1 MSANAPE
8 TPSLTGRGAL
18 ARTIAARGGLA
29 APEAPFVIEHREA
42 LIYMLCQAA
51 ELEHGIMCQYL
62 FAAFSLKTSA
72 AEGLSAAEV
81 EKVTRWRKLVS
92 HVATQEMLHLSLVHN
107 LLSAI
112 GAAPHMTRP
121 NLPLP
126 AAHYPAGVQLALL
139 PFGEQAL
146 RHFMF
151 LERPEGMALDDAE
164 GITMAGRAAAHMEQG
179 EIVPR
184 LQDFATVGHLYR
196 SIEHGIEHLAEKYG
210 ERWLFVG
217 PRRAQATE
225 KHFRWPELVA
235 VTDVASAK
243 RAIDTILEQGEGAR
257 GDWRDAHFG
266 QFVKILDE
274 YEQCLRENPDFDPVR
289 PVLAANV
296 RAPERDIPVPLIS
309 DPGTARVTDLFNV
322 GYEILL
328 QIFERFFA
336 HTEET
341 DAQLQT
347 LADATVSLMF
357 GVIRPLGELI
367 TTLPAGPD
375 HPGRTVGPSFEL
387 FYETDYLMPHREA
400 AWTLLAERLGEAVAL
415 SEAIRADIP
424 GAVGDGLVPVAKA
437 FGDIRDTLAAHFP
450 SWNAHAQPEILGID
464 PAVQAAARQRA
475 DEFAGRVA
483 GIGGGGELAELFHA
497 VYAVTGEPAPALIL
511 PRLAD
516 SVLRPLSEALIRH
529 GLGPSATGLDGAA
542 EPISSDAVE
551 TAPGSV
557 TDVGAAAGKSAE
569 PEPDSGVQE
578 RLCALALSAT
588 RLRVGADLPELLEAT
603 AALQDLACA
612 VAAVG
617 ERPRL
622 RAEFAQLQSG
632 VPRSIRTAKNG
643 PYLATN
649 ATLIDHLGL
658 PIELG
663 PTAALCRCGASALK
677 PLCDGSHTR
686 IGFNDAKDPARVADR
701 RDTYTGEQVTVFD
714 NRGICQHSGLCTDRL
729 ATVFRTGA
737 EPFVAPNGSRMDEIV
752 RAVRA
757 CPSGAL
763 GMAFDGVEAREVT
776 DWHDTR
782 EPVIEVTKD
791 GPYRIRGGIPLTGPE
806 GGDIDRATGASAE
819 HYSLCRCGQSRN
831 KPFCSGMHW
840 YVGFQDPV
848 PAPGRE
854 PTLFEWAGGY
864 PALRRM
870 TALLYEQLIPDDA
883 VLAAAFSDPDTDHAR
898 READWLAIAFG
909 APRESDEPRSRPHL
923 SEEQQER
930 WVQLILRAAR
940 ESGLPDDPE
949 FRSAFAAFVA
959 WAVTAEGR
967 APDWDWGPA
976 GPPSYVAP
984 QPSAESSDP
993 ALPRPEEAVGFAAH
1007 IKPLFRDKDQR
1018 SMSFVFDL
1026 WSLDDVTKH
1035 AAEILDRLA
1044 AGTMPCDGAWSAEK
1058 VDVFRRWTESG
1069 MRP

>member
-1 MSANAPE
+1 MD
-8 TPSLTGRGAL
+8 TPPPLSGQGAL

-72 AEGLSAAEV
+72 DEGLSADEL

-112 GAAPHMTRP
+112 GAAPHMARP

-151 LERPEGMALDDAE
+151 LERPEGMDLADAE
-164 GITMAGRAAAHMEQG
+164 GIASVGRAAAHMEQG

-196 SIEHGIEHLAEKYG
+196 SIENGIAHLAAKYG

-225 KHFRWPELVA
+225 KYFRWPELVA

-243 RAIDTILEQGEGAR
+243 LAIDPILEQGEGAR

-274 YEQCLRENPDFDPVR
+274 YEQALAANPDFDPVR
-289 PVLAANV
+289 PVVAANV

-309 DPGTARVTDLFNV
+309 DPDTARVADLFNV
-322 GYEILL
+322 GYEVLL

-341 DAQLQT
+341 DAQLHT

-357 GVIRPLGELI
+357 GVIRPLGELL

-400 AWTLLAERLGEAVAL
+400 AWTLLTERLGEAVVL
-415 SEAIRADIP
+415 TDDIRADLP
-424 GAVGDGLVPVAKA
+424 AAVGERLRPVGKA
-437 FGDIRDTLAAHFP
+437 FADIQATLAAHFP
-450 SWNAHAQPEILGID
+450 SWNAHARAEILGID

-475 DEFAGRVA
+475 DEFASRVS
-483 GIGGGGELAELFHA
+483 GIAGGGELAELFDA
-497 VYAVTGEPAPALIL
+497 AYGLTRQPAPASVL

-516 SVLRPLSEALIRH
+516 SVLRPLSEALVRH
-529 GLGPSATGLDGAA
+529 GLG
-542 EPISSDAVE
+542 
-551 TAPGSV
+551 
-557 TDVGAAAGKSAE
+557 AAGAVAGPNGSAPPE
-569 PEPDSGVQE
+569 VAVPEPGEVFDPRPDWSLPDQ
-578 RLCALALSAT
+578 LWALAVAAT
-588 RLRVGADLPELLEAT
+588 QLRGRLGSPELTEAT

-612 VAAVG
+612 VRPPG
-617 ERPRL
+617 ERARL
-622 RAEFAQLQSG
+622 RAEFVHLQAEL
-632 VPRSIRTAKNG
+632 PRSIRAAKNG
-643 PYLATN
+643 PYLVTN
-649 ATLIDHLGL
+649 ATLVDHLGL
-658 PIELG
+658 PIEIG

-677 PLCDGSHTR
+677 PLCDGSHVR
-686 IGFNDAKDPARVADR
+686 IGFNEAKDPTRVADR
-701 RDTYTGEQVTVFD
+701 RDTYPGEQLTVFD

-729 ATVFRTGA
+729 ATVFRTGT
-737 EPFVAPNGSRMDEIV
+737 EPFVAPNGGRMDEIV

-763 GMAFDGVEAREVT
+763 GMAFDGVEAGELT
-776 DWHDTR
+776 DWHGTR
-782 EPVIEVTKD
+782 EPVVEVTKD
-791 GPYRIRGGIPLTGPE
+791 GPYRVRGGIPLAGAD
-806 GGDIDRATGASAE
+806 GG
-819 HYSLCRCGQSRN
+819 
-831 KPFCSGMHW
+831 
-840 YVGFQDPV
+840 
-848 PAPGRE
+848 
-854 PTLFEWAGGY
+854 
-864 PALRRM
+864 
-870 TALLYEQLIPDDA
+870 A
-883 VLAAAFSDPDTDHAR
+883 V
-898 READWLAIAFG
+898 
-909 APRESDEPRSRPHL
+909 
-923 SEEQQER
+923 
-930 WVQLILRAAR
+930 
-940 ESGLPDDPE
+940 
-949 FRSAFAAFVA
+949 
-959 WAVTAEGR
+959 
-967 APDWDWGPA
+967 
-976 GPPSYVAP
+976 
-984 QPSAESSDP
+984 
-993 ALPRPEEAVGFAAH
+993 
-1007 IKPLFRDKDQR
+1007 
-1018 SMSFVFDL
+1018 
-1026 WSLDDVTKH
+1026 
-1035 AAEILDRLA
+1035 
-1044 AGTMPCDGAWSAEK
+1044 
-1058 VDVFRRWTESG
+1058 
-1069 MRP
+1069 

>member
-1 MSANAPE
+1 MSENAPE

-62 FAAFSLKTSA
+62 FAAFSLETSA
-72 AEGLSAAEV
+72 TEGLSAAEV

-146 RHFMF
+146 RHFIF

-164 GITMAGRAAAHMEQG
+164 GMAMVGRAAAHMEQG

-243 RAIDTILEQGEGAR
+243 LAIDTILEQGEGAR

-400 AWTLLAERLGEAVAL
+400 AWTLLTERLGEAVAL

-424 GAVGDGLVPVAKA
+424 GAVADGLVPVAKA

-475 DEFAGRVA
+475 DELAGRVA

-497 VYAVTGEPAPALIL
+497 VYALSRQPAPAVVL

-529 GLGPSATGLDGAA
+529 GLGPSGGAA
-542 EPISSDAVE
+542 
-551 TAPGSV
+551 
-557 TDVGAAAGKSAE
+557 DVGAGKSPA
-569 PEPDSGVQE
+569 PEPGSEVAK
-578 RLCALALSAT
+578 RLRVLALSAT

-632 VPRSIRTAKNG
+632 LPHSIRTAKNG

-649 ATLIDHLGL
+649 AAVVDHLGL
-658 PIELG
+658 PLELG
-663 PTAALCRCGASALK
+663 PTAALCRCGASARK
-677 PLCDGSHTR
+677 PLCDGSHAR

-737 EPFVAPNGSRMDEIV
+737 EPFVAPNGARMDEIV
-752 RAVRA
+752 RVVRA

-763 GMAFDGVEAREVT
+763 GMAFDGVVAREVT
-776 DWHDTR
+776 DWHGTR
-782 EPVIEVTKD
+782 EPVVEVTKD
-791 GPYRIRGGIPLTGPE
+791 GPYRIRGGIPLTGAE
-806 GGDIDRATGASAE
+806 GGDIDRATGTSAE
-819 HYSLCRCGQSRN
+819 HYALCRCGQSRN

-883 VLAAAFSDPDTDHAR
+883 VLAAAFSDSAADHAR

-909 APRESDEPRSRPHL
+909 APRGSDEPRSRPDL
-923 SEEQQER
+923 TEQQQER

-976 GPPSYVAP
+976 GQPSYVAHP
-984 QPSAESSDP
+984 PAAQSSGP
-993 ALPRPEEAVGFAAH
+993 ALPGPEAAVGFAAH

-1018 SMSFVFDL
+1018 SMSSIFDL

-1044 AGTMPCDGAWSAEK
+1044 AGTMPCDGAWSTEK

>member
-1 MSANAPE
+1 MTQNAPE
-8 TPSLTGRGAL
+8 TPNLSGQGDL

-29 APEAPFVIEHREA
+29 APEQPFVIEHREA

-72 AEGLSAAEV
+72 DEGLSADEL

-112 GAAPHMTRP
+112 GAAPHMARP

-151 LERPEGMALDDAE
+151 LERPEGMDLDDAE
-164 GITMAGRAAAHMEQG
+164 GIENVGRAAAHMEKG

-196 SIEHGIEHLAEKYG
+196 SIENGIVHLAEKYG
-210 ERWLFVG
+210 EPWLFVG
-217 PRRAQATE
+217 PRRAQATQ

-257 GDWRDAHFG
+257 GDWRNAHFG

-274 YEQCLRENPDFDPVR
+274 YEQARRDNPNFDPVR

-296 RAPERDIPVPLIS
+296 RAPEREFPVPLIS
-309 DPGTARVTDLFNV
+309 DPDTARVTDLFNV

-400 AWTLLAERLGEAVAL
+400 AWTLLTERLGEAVAL
-415 SEAIRADIP
+415 TEAIRADLP
-424 GAVGDGLVPVAKA
+424 ATVGQQLAPISKS
-437 FGDIRDTLAAHFP
+437 FGDIQATLAAHFP
-450 SWNAHAQPEILGID
+450 SWNAHARPEILGID
-464 PAVQAAARQRA
+464 PAVQVAARQRA
-475 DEFAGRVA
+475 DEFAARVA
-483 GIGGGGELAELFHA
+483 GIDSDGELAELFHA
-497 VYAVTGEPAPALIL
+497 AYDLTARPAPAAVV

-516 SVLRPLSEALIRH
+516 SVLRPLSEALVRR
-529 GLGPSATGLDGAA
+529 GLGAPGAVAGPDGGAA
-542 EPISSDAVE
+542 PTSL
-551 TAPGSV
+551 
-557 TDVGAAAGKSAE
+557 AAADVDSGKSAL
-569 PEPDSGVQE
+569 PEEDWNLPD
-578 RLCALALSAT
+578 RLWALAVAATQLRGSA
-588 RLRVGADLPELLEAT
+588 DSPELAEAT
-603 AALQDLACA
+603 AALQDLACEVRPA
-612 VAAVG
+612 G
-617 ERPRL
+617 ERRRL
-622 RAEFAQLQSG
+622 REEFGHLQAEL
-632 VPRSIRTAKNG
+632 PRSIRAAKNG
-643 PYLATN
+643 PYLVTN
-649 ATLIDHLGL
+649 AAVIDHLGL
-658 PIELG
+658 PVEVG
-663 PTAALCRCGASALK
+663 PTVALCRCGASALK
-677 PLCDGSHTR
+677 PLCDGSHAR

-701 RDTYTGEQVTVFD
+701 RDTYVGEQITIFD

-729 ATVFRTGA
+729 STVFRTNA
-737 EPFVAPNGSRMDEIV
+737 EPFVAPNGGRMDEIV

-763 GMAFDGVEAREVT
+763 GMAFDGIEARDLT
-776 DWHDTR
+776 DWSGTR
-782 EPVIEVTKD
+782 APVVEVTKD
-791 GPYRIRGGIPLTGPE
+791 GPYRIRGSIPLAAADGT
-806 GGDIDRATGASAE
+806 DIDRAAGASLE
-819 HYSLCRCGQSRN
+819 HYALCRCGQSQN

-848 PAPGRE
+848 PAPGQE
-854 PTLFEWAGGY
+854 PTLFEWSGGY

-870 TALLYEQLIPDDA
+870 TALLYDKLIPDDEL
-883 VLAAAFSDPDTDHAR
+883 LAPVFADADADRAD
-898 READWLAIAFG
+898 REAEWIAVAFG
-909 APRESDEPRSRPHL
+909 APRNPDAPRTRPIL
-923 SEEQQER
+923 SEAQRER
-930 WVQLILRAAR
+930 WTQLLLRAAR
-940 ESGLPDDPE
+940 DSGLPPDTE
-949 FRSAFAAFVA
+949 FRSAFAAFA
-959 WAVTAEGR
+959 EWAASAEGP
-967 APDWDWGPA
+967 APDWDWGPL
-976 GPPSYVAP
+976 GTPSP
-984 QPSAESSDP
+984 QPAEPTTEPTPVVLP
-993 ALPRPEEAVGFAAH
+993 APDETVSFAAH
-1007 IKPLFRDKDQR
+1007 IKPLFREKDQR
-1018 SMSFVFDL
+1018 SMGFVFDL

-1035 AAEILDRLA
+1035 APEILDRLA
-1044 AGTMPCDGAWSAEK
+1044 AGTMPCDGPWPPERI
-1058 VDVFRRWTESG
+1058 DVFRRWAESG
-1069 MRP
+1069 MTP

>member
-1 MSANAPE
+1 MSENAPD
-8 TPSLTGRGAL
+8 TSSDAGQGAF
-18 ARTIAARGGLA
+18 ARTLATRGGRA

-72 AEGLSAAEV
+72 DEGLSADELD
-81 EKVTRWRKLVS
+81 KVTRWRKLVS

-112 GAAPHMTRP
+112 GAAPHMARP

-151 LERPEGMALDDAE
+151 LERPEGMDLDDAE
-164 GITMAGRAAAHMEQG
+164 GLANVGRAAAHMQQG

-196 SIEHGIEHLAEKYG
+196 SIELGIQQLADKYG

-217 PRRAQATE
+217 PPRAQATR
-225 KHFRWPELVA
+225 KHFQWPELVA

-243 RAIDTILEQGEGAR
+243 LAIDTILEQGEGAR

-266 QFVKILDE
+266 QFVEIFDE
-274 YEQCLRENPDFDPVR
+274 FEQARRDNPDFQPTR

-309 DPGTARVTDLFNV
+309 DPATARVTDLFNV

-347 LADATVSLMF
+347 LADATVALMF

-375 HPGRTVGPSFEL
+375 HPGMTVGPSFEL

-400 AWTLLAERLGEAVAL
+400 AWTLLTERLGEAVAL
-415 SEAIRADIP
+415 GESIRADLP
-424 GAVGDGLVPVAKA
+424 APVGERLRPVTKA
-437 FGDIRDTLAAHFP
+437 FADIQATLAAHFP
-450 SWNAHAQPEILGID
+450 SWNSHARPESLGTD
-464 PAVQAAARQRA
+464 PAVLIAARQRA
-475 DEFAGRVA
+475 DEFADRVGNLAATA
-483 GIGGGGELAELFHA
+483 GLGALFRSAHA
-497 VYAVTGEPAPALIL
+497 LTRESGPAGMAA
-511 PRLAD
+511 RLTD

-529 GLGPSATGLDGAA
+529 DGQRN
-542 EPISSDAVE
+542 PVGDAE
-551 TAPGSV
+551 TAV
-557 TDVGAAAGKSAE
+557 LE
-569 PEPDSGVQE
+569 EDSSIPQ
-578 RLCALALSAT
+578 RLHALASAAT
-588 RLRVGADLPELLEAT
+588 RLCLTADLPELLEAT
-603 AALQDLACA
+603 AALQDLACG
-612 VAAVG
+612 AAAAG
-617 ERPRL
+617 ARPRL
-622 RAEFAQLQSG
+622 RAEFAQLQAGAPSA
-632 VPRSIRTAKNG
+632 IRVAENG
-643 PYLATN
+643 PYLTVN
-649 ATLIDHLGL
+649 VNVVDHLGL
-658 PIELG
+658 PVAVG
-663 PTAALCRCGASALK
+663 PTAVLCRCGASARK
-677 PLCDGSHTR
+677 PLCDGSHAR

-701 RDTYTGEQVTVFD
+701 RDSYPGQSLTVFD

-729 ATVFRTGA
+729 ETVFRTGA
-737 EPFVAPNGSRMDEIV
+737 EPFVAPNGGRLDEIV
-752 RAVRA
+752 RAVRD

-763 GMAFDGVEAREVT
+763 GMAFDGVEARDLT
-776 DWHDTR
+776 DWHATR
-782 EPVIEVTKD
+782 APVVEVTKD
-791 GPYRIRGGIPLTGPE
+791 GPYRIRGAIPLADAE
-806 GGDIDRATGASAE
+806 GGEIDRAAGASTE
-819 HYSLCRCGQSRN
+819 HYALCRCGQSQN

-840 YVGFQDPV
+840 YVGFRDPV
-848 PAPGRE
+848 PAPGQE

-864 PALRRM
+864 PALYRM
-870 TALLYEQLIPDDA
+870 TALLYERLIPDDPL
-883 VLAAAFSDPDTDHAR
+883 LAPAFADLRAEHWRLEAEWVAA
-898 READWLAIAFG
+898 AFG
-909 APRESDEPRSRPHL
+909 APGECGQPPRRPTL
-923 SEEQQER
+923 TPEQQQR
-930 WVQLILRAAR
+930 WAQLVLRAAR
-940 ESGLPDDPE
+940 ESGLPSETE
-949 FRSAFAAFVA
+949 FRSALAAFA
-959 WAVTAEGR
+959 EWASTADGP
-967 APDWDWGPA
+967 APQWDWGPA
-976 GPPSYVAP
+976 GAP
-984 QPSAESSDP
+984 AYAAEPAAESAEP
-993 ALPRPEEAVGFAAH
+993 VLPGPEEAVSFAAH
-1007 IKPLFRDKDQR
+1007 IKPLFRDMDQR

-1044 AGTMPCDGAWSAEK
+1044 AGTMPCDGAWPAARVE
-1058 VDVFRRWTESG
+1058 VFRRWTESG